1 MILKILIIAAVIA
14 AVYFLFFKTTP
25 EAKVSK
31 KTSKKSTK
39 NIDADEMVECASC
52 GVYAEI
58 DECILS
64 NGKYY
69 CSHECLAK
77 AK

>member
-1 MILKILIIAAVIA
+1 MILKILIIGAVIA
-14 AVYFLFFKTTP
+14 AVYFLFFKTKP

-31 KTSKKSTK
+31 KSAKKESKKL
-39 NIDADEMVECASC
+39 DADEMVECATC
-52 GVYAEI
+52 GVYAEVE
-58 DECILS
+58 ECILS

-69 CSHECLAK
+69 CSRECLAK